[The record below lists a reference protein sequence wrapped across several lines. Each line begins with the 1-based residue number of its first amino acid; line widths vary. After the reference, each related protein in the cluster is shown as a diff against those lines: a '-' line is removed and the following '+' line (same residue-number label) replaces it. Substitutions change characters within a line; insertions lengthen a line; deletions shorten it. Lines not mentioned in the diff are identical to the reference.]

1 MTNRIILEV
10 YQDVTIQVLIYLSKA
25 YYCRCGRDDSIAQ
38 LSYLG
43 RSTLPIKPDNLAYQI
58 RYIKKRI

>member
-25 YYCRCGRDDSIAQ
+25 YYFKGKSLNHVYVLAIVARLHLVA
-38 LSYLG
+38 LA
-43 RSTLPIKPDNLAYQI
+43 RSQALRTPHVDF
-58 RYIKKRI
+58 